1 MTSLYYDLDRLAHKM
16 AEEMRRSGVHL
27 TPSNYGILASAD
39 LETGGLVLFPN
50 NLDEGMS
57 WGHSWSNATRAVTKE
72 YSNGTRF
79 YQETDHGGNVLKEL
93 TFNDE
98 RDRTVMVIIMDHK
111 TAYLSD
117 AEQEKITREF
127 YPGTLCDVDCTRLS
141 EPRYPEWVVIH
152 PAP

>member
-1 MTSLYYDLDRLAHKM
+1 M
-16 AEEMRRSGVHL
+16 
-27 TPSNYGILASAD
+27 
-39 LETGGLVLFPN
+39 
-50 NLDEGMS
+50 
-57 WGHSWSNATRAVTKE
+57 
-72 YSNGTRF
+72 
-79 YQETDHGGNVLKEL
+79 LKEL